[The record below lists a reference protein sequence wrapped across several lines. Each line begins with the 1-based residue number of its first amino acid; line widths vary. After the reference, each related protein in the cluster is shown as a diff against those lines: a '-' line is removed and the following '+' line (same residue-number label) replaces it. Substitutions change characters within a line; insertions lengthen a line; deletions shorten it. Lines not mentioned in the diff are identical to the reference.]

1 MDSSTDNTTMFPS
14 DVSASLA
21 SNPLPTPQSAV
32 QSTIVFNNAFAS
44 ATVDPQNVPSAV
56 TMQVSASSGASFS
69 TPAHTKALVDFMRQL
84 HLEQYTPEMIEQG
97 YDDLNF
103 MSTLS
108 AKDLQGVAALVK
120 MLPGHAAKFVAA
132 MTHQVTTSVSSASA
146 SSASASSSSSSATA
160 DAAAD
165 SYVVCVVDRSG
176 SMSSMGTEVKNGFN
190 TFLAEQQ
197 KLPGNCLATIV
208 KFDNKVEVVH
218 HGVKLNDIPPAT
230 NKTFE
235 PRGMTALYDG
245 IGDAIEMVKQKISTL
260 ASKPSRV
267 MVMVLTDG
275 EENTSQRHSHA
286 EVMKTIRDCEN
297 KLKWTFTFIGA
308 NQDAIATGTK
318 MGFSAQNCLT
328 YAADSMHQ
336 RATWSNISANVCR
349 QRGGGVS
356 SWTPE
361 ERHTSIL

>member
-1 MDSSTDNTTMFPS
+1 MLPS
-14 DVSASLA
+14 DVSTSLA

-32 QSTIVFNNAFAS
+32 TQPNIVFNNAFSA

-56 TMQVSASSGASFS
+56 TMQVSASSGASS
-69 TPAHTKALVDFMRQL
+69 SVPAHTKALVDFMRQL
-84 HLEQYTPEMIEQG
+84 HLQQYTPEMIEQG

-108 AKDLQGVAALVK
+108 AESLQGVAALVK

-132 MTHQVTTSVSSASA
+132 MTQQVTTSVPSASA
-146 SSASASSSSSSATA
+146 SGASASSSSSSAS
-160 DAAAD
+160 AD

-190 TFLAEQQ
+190 AFLAEQQ
-197 KLPGNCLATIV
+197 KLPGNCMATIV
-208 KFDNKVEVVH
+208 KFDNKVEIVH
-218 HGVKLNDIPPAT
+218 HGVQLSDIPPAT
-230 NKTFE
+230 DRTFE

-245 IGDAIEMVKQKISTL
+245 IGDAIQMVKEKILTL
-260 ASKPSRV
+260 VSKPSRV

-275 EENTSQRHSHA
+275 EENSSRRHSHA
-286 EVMKTIRDCEN
+286 EVMKTIRDCES

-318 MGFSAQNCLT
+318 IGFSAQNCLT
-328 YAADSMHQ
+328 YTADSTHQ
-336 RATWSNISANVCR
+336 RATWSSISANVCR
-349 QRGGGVS
+349 QRGGG
-356 SWTPE
+356 
-361 ERHTSIL
+361 TSRKPVFQVMQAYKCGHA